1 MFVELKKFA
10 LTESDW
16 AVLETFRDTL
26 LVSFVN

>member
-16 AVLETFRDTL
+16 AVLETFCDTL